1 MKILF
6 VSPAIEEK
14 SRGIGAI
21 FRSLVESAKQEGHEV
36 NLVLGYPA
44 SRPLGSASSLSDK
57 LEHLHAQHY
66 LQDGRDSFKN
76 IAKRPSLK
84 LSILES
90 IATLSILRTS
100 RTKVSNDLL
109 KGPKSLLNN
118 SDYFIRSPYFYIVLN
133 HLPRFMSQ
141 MVLNRMVRKYDI
153 DLVVL
158 SAPTTI
164 YSKKTPAKVA
174 HFIHDTMP
182 FELIEAPMDK
192 HTPVRYAKQFHT
204 AVQNSDLIFT
214 NSKDTATK
222 VKEANKD
229 ANVHVLYGTAS
240 SRRADV
246 EPGSIVERKKLP
258 PNNYLLFTSTLEKRK
273 NVSRLMKAY
282 AKIHDE
288 LGMPLVLVGAQG
300 YGYDEIHKD
309 FKSLP
314 AEVRKDVKIL
324 GYVTEADKF
333 QLFDN
338 AFAFVFPSLYEGM
351 GLMLIEA
358 MQAEIPIITAN
369 RGALPEAGGKAAIYI
384 DDPYD
389 TEEIASAILKLK
401 NDPALAKELVAQ
413 GKKQRN
419 NFTFDNFRKRFAKAL
434 KSIG

>member
-1 MKILF
+1 
-6 VSPAIEEK
+6 
-14 SRGIGAI
+14 
-21 FRSLVESAKQEGHEV
+21 
-36 NLVLGYPA
+36 
-44 SRPLGSASSLSDK
+44 
-57 LEHLHAQHY
+57 
-66 LQDGRDSFKN
+66 
-76 IAKRPSLK
+76 
-84 LSILES
+84 
-90 IATLSILRTS
+90 
-100 RTKVSNDLL
+100 
-109 KGPKSLLNN
+109 
-118 SDYFIRSPYFYIVLN
+118 
-133 HLPRFMSQ
+133 
-141 MVLNRMVRKYDI
+141 
-153 DLVVL
+153 
-158 SAPTTI
+158 
-164 YSKKTPAKVA
+164 
-174 HFIHDTMP
+174 
-182 FELIEAPMDK
+182 
-192 HTPVRYAKQFHT
+192 
-204 AVQNSDLIFT
+204 
-214 NSKDTATK
+214 
-222 VKEANKD
+222 
-229 ANVHVLYGTAS
+229 
-240 SRRADV
+240 
-246 EPGSIVERKKLP
+246 
-258 PNNYLLFTSTLEKRK
+258 
-273 NVSRLMKAY
+273 MKAY

-369 RGALPEAGGKAAIYI
+369 RGALPEAGGKAALYI